1 MILLKSKLSAR
12 QTRTVIRD
20 NITTVINEQQ
30 IKRTQEVCTRQLFK
44 KCSMP
49 LRHCCCIIS
58 YDQRRRNI
66 FYFEGANFEIKD
78 FHHDSPSL
86 TDRKLRF

>member
-30 IKRTQEVCTRQLFK
+30 LKRAQEVCTRQLFK
-44 KCSMP
+44 KLFNAFAP
-49 LRHCCCIIS
+49 LLL
-58 YDQRRRNI
+58 Y
-66 FYFEGANFEIKD
+66 Y
-78 FHHDSPSL
+78 L
-86 TDRKLRF
+86 L